1 MEAGH
6 QEDECAILTVVATR
20 KTVIY
25 VLIAALRL
33 RKGGLSPGWW
43 TFLATE
49 ELPPVTMNPVAG
61 GLYALEIPKL
71 RLPNGLTISKRNGNT
86 SEDTT
91 YNFSGHLSGA
101 ACAFGK
107 LVALHGWRWPEEE
120 DRYWGKSY
128 TNQYSL
134 QKVVLQTANGGRLAM
149 ESDRRVPVEDEKDD
163 TLFPRQD
170 LQHFSFSYID
180 GDVDEF
186 KTALRRLLCW
196 DAGIPVRPGW
206 EDSEND
212 SPVEFH
218 IVGFDLQFDEPSR
231 LYQLRLDV
239 RAKNIWAALKLADMA
254 WSDLEL
260 KRRVR
265 VEHVVVDPRE
275 MQIHVFALGAADVQA
290 FLEWDW
296 MPKGDPWPTTS
307 LVRIARRLAT
317 AKDVEAVWNTDPT
330 AADVLRA
337 DVVRVAHAVRIIQ
350 RAARHHLYDPVR
362 GVAVKRAKRRFEEM
376 LEEGAHV

>member
-20 KTVIY
+20 KTIIY

-49 ELPPVTMNPVAG
+49 DLPPLTVIPVAG

-71 RLPNGLTISKRNGNT
+71 RLPKSFTITKWDGNT

-91 YNFSGHLSGA
+91 YNFSGHLSGM

-107 LVALHGWRWPEEE
+107 LVDLHGWRWSDKE
-120 DRYWGKSY
+120 DWHWGESY

-134 QKVVLQTANGGRLAM
+134 QKVVLQTATGGRLAM

-163 TLFPRQD
+163 TLSPRQD
-170 LQHFSFSYID
+170 LQHFLITCSD
-180 GDVDEF
+180 GGYVDDF

-196 DAGIPVRPGW
+196 DAGIPVHPGCGG
-206 EDSEND
+206 DLSENY

-218 IVGFDLQFDEPSR
+218 IVGFDLHFDEPSGR
-231 LYQLRLDV
+231 YQLRLDV
-239 RAKNIWAALKLADMA
+239 RAKNIWHALKLADKA
-254 WSDLEL
+254 WSDLKL

-275 MQIHVFALGAADVQA
+275 MQIHAFALGAADVQA
-290 FLEWDW
+290 FLEWDR
-296 MPKGDPWPTTS
+296 MPKGEPWPTTS
-307 LVRIARRLAT
+307 LVRITRRLAT

-337 DVVRVAHAVRIIQ
+337 ERAVRIIQ
-350 RAARHHLYDPVR
+350 RAARHHLYNPDR

-376 LEEGAHV
+376 REEGAHV

>member
-20 KTVIY
+20 KTIIY

-33 RKGGLSPGWW
+33 RKGGLTPGWW

-49 ELPPVTMNPVAG
+49 DLPPITVIPVAG

-71 RLPNGLTISKRNGNT
+71 RLPNGFTITKWDGNT

-91 YNFSGHLSGA
+91 YNFSDHLSGA

-107 LVALHGWRWPEEE
+107 LVDLHGWRWPEEE
-120 DRYWGKSY
+120 DRHWGKSY

-134 QKVVLQTANGGRLAM
+134 QKVVLQTVNGGRLAM

-239 RAKNIWAALKLADMA
+239 RAKNIWAALKLADNA

-275 MQIHVFALGAADVQA
+275 MQIHAFALDAADVQA

-296 MPKGDPWPTTS
+296 MPKGD
-307 LVRIARRLAT
+307 
-317 AKDVEAVWNTDPT
+317 
-330 AADVLRA
+330 
-337 DVVRVAHAVRIIQ
+337 
-350 RAARHHLYDPVR
+350 R
-362 GVAVKRAKRRFEEM
+362 GVAWAGRATRPQQLGIAPRSLGGLSPGRPARPPWSSDPPGLSAQRRDAGPHRAVRACVALLAGRRARRRAGSSTF
-376 LEEGAHV
+376 